1 MKGPKCLP
9 DRATQG
15 LRWLLVA
22 GSLFL
27 LFGAYAGTWRSPF
40 LLDDYPSVV
49 ENTSIKSGPLSKEAF
64 APPVWSFTAG
74 RPVLNWSFALNHSWT
89 GNDPTG
95 YRLGNLLIHAVNGA
109 LAFWVIL
116 EFLGRVGL
124 KPEFGGRIAAGA
136 AALWL
141 LNPVNTVCVTYIS
154 QRAESLM
161 ALFYLTSLG
170 CTLRASRSRLISPW
184 GVGACLAFCC
194 GVLTKETIVTAPLVS
209 ALLFWF
215 LPTRND
221 SPQVSRILRY
231 LVIYAPGLILL
242 LTFSVDTGLFSRG
255 GFGSLG
261 WSWGEYLMI
270 QARGWGEYVRLA
282 ILPTRL
288 IFDRGTT
295 AASLSQFPV
304 WIGFAG
310 LLGFF
315 LSSVAFARRKMAGVP
330 ATLFFVLLLPTTSFL
345 PVIGAPIAENRLYL
359 PLICS
364 SAAVTFL
371 IQSLSPR
378 FFATV
383 LASTTLLFCY
393 LSYQR
398 NLDFRSLE
406 SIWRDTITKA
416 PLNHRAHGS
425 LGAAL
430 LSNPETFREGLQH
443 LLESARLEPREAET
457 HYQIGIAH
465 LARENSA
472 LAELSLKECLR
483 LQPSHAMAHA
493 QLGLLMM
500 RSGRVAE
507 SVPQLRKAVELRPE
521 RVDFRIALGA
531 SLYNSGDNI
540 SEAIACLE
548 EAVRADPVN
557 YEAWLHL
564 GLARAKE
571 PRTVAKAIDALGH
584 ALRLKPVSAEAWMRL
599 GQLLQSVPGREAE
612 ARACL
617 ERAASIAQPSQP
629 R

>member
-1 MKGPKCLP
+1 MKGQKCLP

-15 LRWLLVA
+15 FRWLWVA
-22 GSLFL
+22 GLLLL
-27 LFGAYAGTWRSPF
+27 LFGAYAGTRRSPF
-40 LLDDYPSVV
+40 LLDDYPTVI
-49 ENTSIKSGPLSKEAF
+49 ENTSIKSGPLSREAF
-64 APPVWSFTAG
+64 APPAWSFTAG
-74 RPVLNWSFALNHSWT
+74 RPVLNWSFAFDHSWT
-89 GNDPTG
+89 GIDPAG
-95 YRLGNLLIHAVNGA
+95 YRLGNLLIHGVNGG
-109 LAFWVIL
+109 LVFWLIL
-116 EFLGRVGL
+116 EFLGRLGL
-124 KPEFGGRIAAGA
+124 KPEFGGRIAAGT

-170 CTLRASRSRLISPW
+170 CALRARRSRLLSAW
-184 GVGACLAFCC
+184 AMGACLAFCC
-194 GVLTKETIVTAPLVS
+194 GVLTKETIITAPLVC
-209 ALLFWF
+209 ALLIWF
-215 LPTRND
+215 LPTKNEP
-221 SPQVSRILRY
+221 PQVPEILRY
-231 LVIYAPGLILL
+231 LVIYAPGLFLL
-242 LTFSVDTGLFSRG
+242 LIFSVGSGLFSRG
-255 GFGSLG
+255 GLASLD

-270 QARGWGEYVRLA
+270 QVRGWGEYVRLA

-295 AASLSQFPV
+295 AASLFQFPV
-304 WIGFAG
+304 WVGIAG

-315 LSSVAFARRKMAGVP
+315 VSSVAFICRKPAGVP

-364 SAAVTFL
+364 SAAVAFL
-371 IQSLSPR
+371 IQFLTPR
-378 FFATV
+378 FFTTV
-383 LASTTLLFCY
+383 LTSLTLLLCY

-398 NLDFRSLE
+398 NLDFRSAE

-430 LSNPETFREGLQH
+430 LSKPETLREGLQH
-443 LLESARLEPREAET
+443 LVESARLEPRDAET
-457 HYQIGIAH
+457 HYQMGIAH
-465 LARENSA
+465 LALENSA
-472 LAELSLKECLR
+472 LAEHSLKECLR
-483 LQPSHAMAHA
+483 LQPSHAMAHV
-493 QLGLLMM
+493 QLGVVMM

-507 SVPQLRKAVELRPE
+507 SVPHLRKAVELRPE

-531 SLYNSGDNI
+531 SLYSSGDNI
-540 SEAIACLE
+540 PEAIACLE
-548 EAVRADPVN
+548 KAVGADPGN
-557 YEAWLHL
+557 HEAWLHL

-571 PRTVAKAIDALGH
+571 PKTVAKGIEALWQ
-584 ALRLKPVSAEAWMRL
+584 AVRLKPVSAEAWMRL
-599 GQLLQSVPGREAE
+599 GRLLQSVPGREDE

-617 ERAASIAQPSQP
+617 ERAASITQPSQP

>member
-1 MKGPKCLP
+1 MKGPKSLP

-15 LRWLLVA
+15 FRLLLFA
-22 GSLFL
+22 GLLLL
-27 LFGAYAGTWRSPF
+27 LFGAYAGTWHSPF
-40 LLDDYPSVV
+40 LLDDHPSVV
-49 ENTSIKSGPLSKEAF
+49 ENTSIRSGALSKEAF
-64 APPVWSFTAG
+64 APPKWSFTAG
-74 RPVLNWSFALNHSWT
+74 RPVLNWSFALDHSWT
-89 GNDPTG
+89 RTDPAG
-95 YRLGNLLIHAVNGA
+95 YRLGNLLIHGVNGA
-109 LAFWVIL
+109 LVFWLIL
-116 EFLGRVGL
+116 ELLSRLGLR
-124 KPEFGGRIAAGA
+124 PDFGGRIAAGS

-170 CTLRASRSRLISPW
+170 CTLRASRSRLLSAW
-184 GVGACLAFCC
+184 GLGACLAFCC
-194 GVLTKETIVTAPLVS
+194 GVLTKETIFTAPLVS
-209 ALLFWF
+209 ALLIWF
-215 LPTRND
+215 LPAKD
-221 SPQVSRILRY
+221 APPQVLGVLRY
-231 LVIYAPGLILL
+231 LLIYVPGLLL
-242 LTFSVDTGLFSRG
+242 LLVLSVASDLFSRG
-255 GFGSLG
+255 GVASPG

-270 QARGWGEYVRLA
+270 QVRGWGEYVRLA

-295 AASLSQFPV
+295 TASLSQFPAWV
-304 WIGFAG
+304 GFAG
-310 LLGFF
+310 LLGFLF
-315 LSSVAFARRKMAGVP
+315 SSVAFLRRKPAGVP

-364 SAAVTFL
+364 SAAFTIL
-371 IQSLSPR
+371 IQFLTPR
-378 FFATV
+378 FFAAGV
-383 LASTTLLFCY
+383 ASLTLLFCY

-398 NLDFRSLE
+398 NLDFRSVE

-416 PLNHRAHGS
+416 PVNHRAHGS

-430 LSNPETFREGLQH
+430 LSKPETVSEGLQH
-443 LLESARLEPREAET
+443 LIESARLEPREAET
-457 HYQIGIAH
+457 HYQMGIAH
-465 LARENSA
+465 LALGAPA
-472 LAELSLKECLR
+472 LAEVSLQECLR

-531 SLYNSGDNI
+531 SLYNSGDNLA
-540 SEAIACLE
+540 EAIACLE
-548 EAVRADPVN
+548 KAVGADPGN
-557 YEAWLHL
+557 HEAWLHL

-571 PRTVAKAIDALGH
+571 PKTVADGIEALEQ
-584 ALRLKPVSAEAWMRL
+584 AVRLKPVSAEAWMRL
-599 GQLLQSVPGREAE
+599 GRLLQSVPGREAE

-617 ERAASIAQPSQP
+617 ERAASLVQQSQP